1 MTTVKH
7 QFYINNEK
15 IEITSSYTYLAVK
28 FSTNGSFKDHKAILK
43 DKAKRSIFATPQH
56 LDFLRPPIDISH
68 KLFNSLYLP
77 ILMYGSEV
85 WSIYDKDDCNSWEND
100 IIGKTQIRFCE
111 QVLGVKYIQ
120 CPNVGCRNELWR
132 LPLKEITNVI
142 PCTQVGI
149 QE

>member
-1 MTTVKH
+1 MKKSKSLIVTPRLRLP
-7 QFYINNEK
+7 
-15 IEITSSYTYLAVK
+15 YLKFTNLDAK
-28 FSTNGSFKDHKAILK
+28 FSTNGGFKDHKVILK
-43 DKAKRSIFATPQH
+43 DKSKRSIFATRQY

-100 IIGKTQIRFCE
+100 IKEKTQIRFCK
-111 QVLGVKYIQ
+111 QVLGVKYKHS
-120 CPNVGCRNELWR
+120 PNVACRNELWR

-142 PCTQVGI
+142 LSNFGYI
-149 QE
+149 